1 MITAVECA
9 RERPAQRRGGYS
21 APVIGLR
28 NTAYAL
34 TIPINV
40 ILILWVWMGR
50 ALLGAGGWFF
60 LIFLVSVVPALA
72 VALTVSSVLAILQ
85 RLPKATGRLN
95 PAQFW
100 TLLGVWVSMIGFGFF
115 IVDFGDSKDS
125 EASAFSRLAG
135 RATLDTSNTL
145 SGIFFVLTIGFY
157 IALLVLLIIGMQGRG
172 ERRRL
177 ELEQASGNLSAPWPA
192 QQYPPGPG

>member
-1 MITAVECA
+1 M
-9 RERPAQRRGGYS
+9 
-21 APVIGLR
+21 
-28 NTAYAL
+28 
-34 TIPINV
+34 
-40 ILILWVWMGR
+40 
-50 ALLGAGGWFF
+50 
-60 LIFLVSVVPALA
+60 
-72 VALTVSSVLAILQ
+72 LAILQ

-145 SGIFFVLTIGFY
+145 SGIFFVLTIG
-157 IALLVLLIIGMQGRG
+157 LL
-172 ERRRL
+172 RRPAGAADHRDAGPRRASPA
-177 ELEQASGNLSAPWPA
+177 ELEQASGLSARRGRTSSHRRADRTRWSA
-192 QQYPPGPG
+192 GSGR